1 MVVSASNSPLFL
13 FLILRHLKLY
23 KEVAVLS
30 NITVKLQEMTYDPDA
45 SWLNFHLGI
54 NRYALYSRDDP
65 AVLQLL
71 KDMSNLTIVNA
82 GDTKQSGCIKLTT
95 ILFGQLIYFLAD
107 YTQDEKALKGACDCT
122 QGIVQT
128 SFVVF
133 DLHCLALKSL
143 FVSFS
148 FSFLLRHQRQAHS
161 CFGDSA
167 DFFFF
172 HLAPGFRILL
182 CTRLLLQGTN
192 AKRWFKFK
200 GTFLD

>member
-1 MVVSASNSPLFL
+1 MCAFL
-13 FLILRHLKLY
+13 VFCLHVKCREWLCQLLIPFCFFFLILRHLKLY

-95 ILFGQLIYFLAD
+95 ILFGQLKAYIFWQITLRMKKPWKELA
-107 YTQDEKALKGACDCT
+107 T
-122 QGIVQT
+122 
-128 SFVVF
+128 
-133 DLHCLALKSL
+133 
-143 FVSFS
+143 
-148 FSFLLRHQRQAHS
+148 AH
-161 CFGDSA
+161 
-167 DFFFF
+167 
-172 HLAPGFRILL
+172 
-182 CTRLLLQGTN
+182 
-192 AKRWFKFK
+192 KV
-200 GTFLD
+200 